1 MLEDGEVIEDVLL
14 SGCKKEGKNQ
24 TYHMYEICKVK
35 YIIWWTYERIM
46 AVEMG
51 AIRGSFTVAS
61 LFVPLSGIFYEC
73 GGRNER
79 EIDHTV

>member
-46 AVEMG
+46 TVEIVIG
-51 AIRGSFTVAS
+51 K
-61 LFVPLSGIFYEC
+61 
-73 GGRNER
+73 
-79 EIDHTV
+79 